1 MADATVDGDFLP
13 HKGNQ
18 PPKWYLFIIGIV
30 IRSGSRSASIS
41 KNKIEAILKKTIV
54 IGRLE
59 GDLPLFVSYSYDHCL
74 RVGNFGRQNAG
85 ADTLIGLCE

>member
-1 MADATVDGDFLP
+1 MINVHPPPPSP
-13 HKGNQ
+13 HIHNIQ
-18 PPKWYLFIIGIV
+18 STIIGIV